1 MWFEFS
7 DCFLCPF
14 PFVVVRPY
22 YCNHITEHTVG
33 CFHLIWEVHS
43 QQLIWWQTIICSWVI
58 LIASLCCHR
67 SLACSTS
74 TVSVS
79 EAFIGVDTLHL
90 RLSLNGLHRKYQHL
104 RLGKEMADLAEFLL
118 HKHSSLWSVHRIHE
132 ILLAQCYVLKTNVYV
147 PGAHLSTNP
156 VTLQT
161 WSCEKSCLKRKWV
174 VPPACTHTGTQTHT
188 MGLSKVSCAF
198 HCFYRIRVQPYFLW
212 IHHHSAP
219 IPSPS
224 TSSEHCFI
232 THRRL
237 LHALFDPLKMRT
249 SVHRHH
255 FSFLRTRY
263 LTDYGVHQ
271 PFSQHLYSG
280 SYFPTTGLALGKD
293 MRLLCTIVSP
303 TSMPSSL
310 SIAPLPPHLPIFSL
324 GNCILMCTWSWT
336 LCHPDHNCKFFSV
349 HGTLFYSRATVL

>member
-14 PFVVVRPY
+14 PFVVVRSY
-22 YCNHITEHTVG
+22 YCSHITEHTAG
-33 CFHLIWEVHS
+33 CFHLIWEVLS
-43 QQLIWWQTIICSWVI
+43 QQLIWWQTLICSWVI

-74 TVSVS
+74 MVSVS
-79 EAFIGVDTLHL
+79 EAFIGVDTFHL
-90 RLSLNGLHRKYQHL
+90 RLSQNDLHRKYQHL

-132 ILLAQCYVLKTNVYV
+132 ILLAQCYVLITPT
-147 PGAHLSTNP
+147 PGNPMCMSPGFTCQPIQLLYKLGAVRNP
-156 VTLQT
+156 VLRENGWCLQHVHTLVHKHT
-161 WSCEKSCLKRKWV
+161 PWDYLKFPV
-174 VPPACTHTGTQTHT
+174 CSTVFTESGSSLISSEYIIIPH
-188 MGLSKVSCAF
+188 LF
-198 HCFYRIRVQPYFLW
+198 
-212 IHHHSAP
+212 
-219 IPSPS
+219 PSPS

-237 LHALFDPLKMRT
+237 LHTLFDSLKIRT

-263 LTDYGVHQ
+263 LTDYSVHQ

-280 SYFPTTGLALGKD
+280 SYIPTIGLALGKD
-293 MRLLCTIVSP
+293 VWLLCTKSYHCIPYINAKLFIYCSP
-303 TSMPSSL
+303 ASPFTYIFFGELHFNVDLVMDSMP
-310 SIAPLPPHLPIFSL
+310 P
-324 GNCILMCTWSWT
+324 
-336 LCHPDHNCKFFSV
+336 
-349 HGTLFYSRATVL
+349 